1 MNKNTN
7 NKNLKIGEIIILQL
21 IEMDKDNKKYSFS
34 NLLIDEKFDKKI
46 IINQINDE
54 MLQKAEENMEIYK
67 NIQNIISEATK
78 EKEMQELIDMNING
92 ENEEGPE
99 EIDYE
104 GLINRQDINPLI
116 EEDEDLLEQDK
127 GIIKDKGKA
136 VKY

>member
-1 MNKNTN
+1 
-7 NKNLKIGEIIILQL
+7 
-21 IEMDKDNKKYSFS
+21 MDKDNKKYSFS

-54 MLQKAEENMEIYK
+54 MLQKAEQNMEIYK
-67 NIQNIISEATK
+67 NIQNIISKATK
-78 EKEMQELIDMNING
+78 EKEMQELIDMNINR

-116 EEDEDLLEQDK
+116 EEDDDLLEQDK